1 MIEDFLTEYTK
12 KIVKNPERV
21 RVSKEKTTDG
31 YDFVIFAA
39 TEDIGKIV
47 GKDGKMIASIKAF
60 ISGCKA
66 KNGLNYKVM
75 AKAIH
80 EEQYSK

>member
-1 MIEDFLTEYTK
+1 MIEDFLVQYTK
-12 KIVKNPERV
+12 RIVKNPDCV
-21 RVSKEKTTDG
+21 KVEKTKTAEG
-31 YDFVIFAA
+31 YDFIIFAA

-75 AKAIH
+75 AKAI
-80 EEQYSK
+80 